1 MVICAVLTRLS
12 VDVAD
17 RSWGFLVLG
26 RKLLACYGQY
36 PFISEEI
43 DAYDFFYFIF
53 LVLLELAVTLT
64 CGCLVSGNAVRGFGG
79 NHGVHSACVSSVC

>member
-1 MVICAVLTRLS
+1 MLQIARGV
-12 VDVAD
+12 
-17 RSWGFLVLG
+17 SWCLEENC
-26 RKLLACYGQY
+26 LLAMDSILL
-36 PFISEEI
+36 FLKKLMHMI
-43 DAYDFFYFIF
+43 FFYFIF